1 MEHVETIKLTLKN
14 FATEETNGS
23 IVLKGA
29 WGTGKTF
36 LWNQI
41 VRYHGKDFKNRNYSY
56 VSLFG
61 ISTLKDL
68 KRALFENKVL
78 RENASSK
85 PSADTLHESFKD
97 LGGKSTGWIR
107 KGSSLL
113 SDFSAFGFRG
123 VGPAIEVLQFFRV
136 TDTLIVLDDFERKSA
151 SLPDKEVLGLISL
164 LCESKNCR
172 VLMLLNDQTLSDE
185 YITYHEKVFDY
196 EISFKPTSN
205 DAVNLAFGDHTDQ
218 FAILKKN
225 CISLDINN
233 LRLLKKIKRYAYTIL
248 ASIKHNEEQ
257 TIDRALLVIPMT
269 ILAVYGGKNSKIDLN
284 YIQCEHLKPMPD
296 SNDPDPLVQNEL
308 ASRLEKAEFLAE
320 YGIRVIDEFDTAII
334 NLVLNGYIDQV
345 KLEKLV
351 KRFEEKIDHAKHNYK
366 LGQAWNRYHMSFLP
380 NEQDII
386 DGFSSAIQSGLSYFS
401 ITELDSV
408 AVLYYELNRATE
420 INPIIDQYLLN
431 VIPKTDFED
440 EDDIFN
446 WPSNPYFSKKLKNH
460 FSGVEKLKPLTLSE
474 LLEQALNHK
483 HGMQS
488 KGVLEAVSSIAEQQ
502 YLSYFE
508 HLDSYDLTK
517 IIRLLLKC
525 GQMSTSDES
534 IQDMYEITFLKT
546 YRSLLDLAS
555 RSQLNNSRMSKFK
568 SYEKL
573 YHSLEYKHKMR
584 TS

>member
-1 MEHVETIKLTLKN
+1 M
-14 FATEETNGS
+14 
-23 IVLKGA
+23 VLKGA

-233 LRLLKKIKRYAYTIL
+233 LRLLKKKNQALRIHDFGIYQAQRRTNYRP
-248 ASIKHNEEQ
+248 SIIGN
-257 TIDRALLVIPMT
+257 TND
-269 ILAVYGGKNSKIDLN
+269 NSGSL
-284 YIQCEHLKPMPD
+284 
-296 SNDPDPLVQNEL
+296 
-308 ASRLEKAEFLAE
+308 
-320 YGIRVIDEFDTAII
+320 
-334 NLVLNGYIDQV
+334 
-345 KLEKLV
+345 
-351 KRFEEKIDHAKHNYK
+351 
-366 LGQAWNRYHMSFLP
+366 W
-380 NEQDII
+380 
-386 DGFSSAIQSGLSYFS
+386 
-401 ITELDSV
+401 
-408 AVLYYELNRATE
+408 
-420 INPIIDQYLLN
+420 
-431 VIPKTDFED
+431 
-440 EDDIFN
+440 
-446 WPSNPYFSKKLKNH
+446 WKKL
-460 FSGVEKLKPLTLSE
+460 
-474 LLEQALNHK
+474 
-483 HGMQS
+483 
-488 KGVLEAVSSIAEQQ
+488 
-502 YLSYFE
+502 
-508 HLDSYDLTK
+508 
-517 IIRLLLKC
+517 
-525 GQMSTSDES
+525 
-534 IQDMYEITFLKT
+534 
-546 YRSLLDLAS
+546 
-555 RSQLNNSRMSKFK
+555 
-568 SYEKL
+568 
-573 YHSLEYKHKMR
+573 
-584 TS
+584 